1 MMPMMW
7 LAIIAVLV
15 AVTTLRR
22 IHSGKRIRVFRARG
36 AVVVDV
42 RTSNE
47 FRGGHAHGA
56 VNMPLDQIA
65 GLASK
70 LDKSWPV
77 LLCCASGARSAV
89 AARMLREKGFD
100 TFNAGSW
107 TRLR

>member
-1 MMPMMW
+1 MTPMMW
-7 LAIIAVLV
+7 LGIFTALIFV
-15 AVTTLRR
+15 ATLRR
-22 IHSGKRIRVFRARG
+22 IHSTKRIGAFRVRG

-47 FRGGHAHGA
+47 FRGGHADGA
-56 VNMPLDQIA
+56 VNMPLDEIA

-70 LDKSWPV
+70 LDKSRPV
-77 LLCCASGARSAV
+77 LVCCASGARSAV